1 MLEESRTKI
10 QIDMMEVESTRYDY
24 DSADTACYD
33 SDAEVEDVLIPDIEE
48 QIEQD
53 EVEAGRILHRKRARR
68 LEEVKRVGKSVLEVM
83 QIQPRAAL
91 QQDILVKQDTGA
103 QLSLCAPDLFDY
115 AVEQGVIT
123 NVREFE
129 REEVT
134 GIGGGVLISVKGD
147 MEVCI
152 EGSLVP
158 VIIQVI
164 PSASIQE
171 RNFQILLGTDNTRKL
186 GAQIDLV
193 EGVTKYTNL
202 PGINR
207 TLSSMHLSPG
217 TANRVFNCRRVN
229 CETDSVERPDF
240 LSPRWNSESRID
252 AELASIPTKMGEKA
266 RFMSEEE
273 QEEMIDKMARKDT
286 SLLKLL
292 VDSLEKCVASGD
304 QAQYRE
310 ACKMIGVNKYATGA
324 DEVKLMHRMAKS
336 NRRLYCDEAELRGRP
351 DDSFTFEYDD
361 KTKTVRPVDGTSDK
375 INQDRA
381 GFGWKSWTKDEIK
394 EHVIKQSSIL
404 SSDKYLL
411 QSWIDNLYKS
421 SQPPTAKLPAV
432 KNHYYY
438 VKLKPNAIPWKAR
451 YSSVPRN
458 LMGRLTDIIKSME
471 RMDIIEKTD
480 SAEFT
485 CPITLVLGKDKDGNS
500 TISRLCC
507 DAREMNKQLIVE
519 PESVPNMHELMMHAE
534 GGHIYS
540 TTDLV
545 KSFWETKIAPNS
557 MRYCAFRCALGCFLW
572 RRKFF
577 GVRNGSTQ
585 QQKLIEEVI
594 GDDLYGEWDGIAVYV
609 DDAVIWSKK
618 KPGESEE
625 SVISRHMK
633 ILDRFTK
640 RLSDRNITLSI
651 EKSSFFQH
659 SIDFLGYRLGRDGV
673 SLQSQKQAAILD
685 APHPTTAKEL
695 HTFIGSVV
703 WLQKCLQC
711 NAAQLLKPLRKYVI
725 QRSTDKTFVN
735 RYDPDDPEVRQA
747 VTLIKEKIAHATT
760 LHSPR
765 WKWRFHVFADG
776 AQSSGVGGVMAHF
789 IDTGWP
795 GELPLK
801 GSKLTAFQALC
812 EEDGDP
818 PPRAGHMKKVPGT
831 NGVDESAE
839 EMLMTKQRAMDD
851 SLMAKIGKIKYTEL
865 EIASGLNLP
874 NRRLLSPQTEPQEP
888 ICVHS
893 GRRRVGYYAP
903 IAFHSKSIQ
912 KAQAR
917 WTSREVEVFAII
929 TMLRRWESYLIG
941 SKLTIHTDCK
951 CLEYLAKYQDTW
963 GKLGRWCNYL
973 AMFSYDLSWC
983 AGVSNGVADYLSRAP
998 LIDNY
1003 CPDDGELERDKIK
1016 FDDNGDIIFVDEF
1029 GTRKKKRTMYSVCAG
1044 IGSDMQAIEKLNLPI
1059 ETIGCCE
1066 INPEVA
1072 GILERLYPH
1081 VPNHGDMRM
1090 VIAAMEAGELSL
1102 RPDICLFSVPCQSRS
1117 KARLLTDWY
1126 GKEHPHH
1133 SLWDL
1138 QAKFVK
1144 LAKPKIVIIENVP
1157 PRTFGE
1163 HPTAPQYDKLQ
1174 AEIEALGY
1182 NYVKVNELNCAKHG
1196 AHTSR
1201 RRYFGVATL
1210 KGYPE
1215 YKFPKPLTK
1224 YSGFRDVLDP
1234 AHSVRHNY
1242 RCRLSATKSW
1252 RPVRLCSPRSDP
1264 FSSMQIGRLL
1274 PETEKEEALAQKRG
1288 PKNPKGFR
1296 IYSSKHPAPTICAY
1310 GSEKYCGPGRHTQ
1323 LITDKVGIRCA
1334 SVPEAARIHGMIPRA
1349 VNELS
1354 TVTETL
1360 AFSVTGNSIPVDT
1373 IGAILGETEPVLAW
1387 SPRMVTA
1394 DAVLLQS
1401 KKKITPKYERDVLKW
1416 YPSDETM
1423 LEAQKADPEVEA
1435 LREQLQILKTSGV
1448 STLMKL
1454 GHSRERVRLLQMHS
1468 INPAGLLCC
1477 SDVIVST
1484 YGIPEE
1490 ESKEAEEETELSE
1503 AYIVVPK
1510 SLRDGI
1516 LYIHH
1521 HSRLAGHASWID
1533 MEKDIHRAGYTWKG
1547 LGNSCKQTTKKCM
1560 ECMKAKRGHSKLA
1573 GLHSSR
1579 RYVRPFD
1586 TLSWDL
1592 QDLGKAAETTN
1603 GKNRYLLTVLC
1614 EFTSFPELYALPDKT
1629 AESMA
1634 NCLVDYC
1641 LRWGKPTCIW
1651 SGYDAEIKNEVV
1663 ARVCNYLE
1671 VAQVFTTPRNSNGAA
1686 KQERKHRQINEQL
1699 KILVKG
1705 RPREWDEYLPVVTW
1719 KLRNSTVEHLGYTPW
1734 EMVFGRAPSALSPRS
1749 LSQENFTKKHPRAMQ
1764 YMETLHDELNTMWK
1778 EVDRSM
1784 TISAIESWPRLNAKR
1799 KNIKLTLGDFV
1810 MLHQPVHVPGAPTK
1824 LCTAWNG
1831 PWKITKKE
1839 KKAFTLVHID
1849 TGKRSC
1855 QDVTNLTEAPDEATA
1870 GDYEDRFDAS
1880 TQRIQPS
1887 DRILRD
1893 ATLDEGDGLVV
1904 HVGGRNAIAT
1914 VLEVY
1919 ACGGIMVQWM
1929 NTRKLDSKRGAMFYK
1944 SWYAPDTKHGERA
1957 GLCKGASPTWEIIE
1971 KKDVIMAFD
1980 IALDAEGGC
1989 RLPIGVTKFL
1999 Q

>member
-229 CETDSVERPDF
+229 CETDSVERPDY

-557 MRYCAFRCALGCFLW
+557 MRYCAFRCALGCYLW

-585 QQKLIEEVI
+585 QQKLVEEVI

-625 SVISRHMK
+625 SVITRHMK

-831 NGVDESAE
+831 NGVGESAE

-1044 IGSDMQAIEKLNLPI
+1044 IGSDMQAIEKFNLPI
-1059 ETIGCCE
+1059 ETNRMLRDKPRGCRNPGATISSCPKPWRYADGDRGDGSGRIESATRHLFVLRAVPVEEQGE
-1066 INPEVA
+1066 IAN
-1072 GILERLYPH
+1072 RLVWKGAPA
-1081 VPNHGDMRM
+1081 P
-1090 VIAAMEAGELSL
+1090 
-1102 RPDICLFSVPCQSRS
+1102 FSVGPAS
-1117 KARLLTDWY
+1117 
-1126 GKEHPHH
+1126 
-1133 SLWDL
+1133 
-1138 QAKFVK
+1138 
-1144 LAKPKIVIIENVP
+1144 
-1157 PRTFGE
+1157 
-1163 HPTAPQYDKLQ
+1163 
-1174 AEIEALGY
+1174 EICE
-1182 NYVKVNELNCAKHG
+1182 V
-1196 AHTSR
+1196 S
-1201 RRYFGVATL
+1201 
-1210 KGYPE
+1210 
-1215 YKFPKPLTK
+1215 
-1224 YSGFRDVLDP
+1224 
-1234 AHSVRHNY
+1234 
-1242 RCRLSATKSW
+1242 
-1252 RPVRLCSPRSDP
+1252 
-1264 FSSMQIGRLL
+1264 
-1274 PETEKEEALAQKRG
+1274 ETE
-1288 PKNPKGFR
+1288 N
-1296 IYSSKHPAPTICAY
+1296 C
-1310 GSEKYCGPGRHTQ
+1310 
-1323 LITDKVGIRCA
+1323 
-1334 SVPEAARIHGMIPRA
+1334 
-1349 VNELS
+1349 
-1354 TVTETL
+1354 
-1360 AFSVTGNSIPVDT
+1360 
-1373 IGAILGETEPVLAW
+1373 
-1387 SPRMVTA
+1387 
-1394 DAVLLQS
+1394 
-1401 KKKITPKYERDVLKW
+1401 
-1416 YPSDETM
+1416 
-1423 LEAQKADPEVEA
+1423 
-1435 LREQLQILKTSGV
+1435 
-1448 STLMKL
+1448 
-1454 GHSRERVRLLQMHS
+1454 
-1468 INPAGLLCC
+1468 
-1477 SDVIVST
+1477 
-1484 YGIPEE
+1484 
-1490 ESKEAEEETELSE
+1490 
-1503 AYIVVPK
+1503 
-1510 SLRDGI
+1510 
-1516 LYIHH
+1516 HH
-1521 HSRLAGHASWID
+1521 
-1533 MEKDIHRAGYTWKG
+1533 
-1547 LGNSCKQTTKKCM
+1547 
-1560 ECMKAKRGHSKLA
+1560 
-1573 GLHSSR
+1573 
-1579 RYVRPFD
+1579 
-1586 TLSWDL
+1586 
-1592 QDLGKAAETTN
+1592 
-1603 GKNRYLLTVLC
+1603 
-1614 EFTSFPELYALPDKT
+1614 
-1629 AESMA
+1629 
-1634 NCLVDYC
+1634 
-1641 LRWGKPTCIW
+1641 
-1651 SGYDAEIKNEVV
+1651 
-1663 ARVCNYLE
+1663 
-1671 VAQVFTTPRNSNGAA
+1671 
-1686 KQERKHRQINEQL
+1686 
-1699 KILVKG
+1699 
-1705 RPREWDEYLPVVTW
+1705 
-1719 KLRNSTVEHLGYTPW
+1719 
-1734 EMVFGRAPSALSPRS
+1734 
-1749 LSQENFTKKHPRAMQ
+1749 
-1764 YMETLHDELNTMWK
+1764 
-1778 EVDRSM
+1778 
-1784 TISAIESWPRLNAKR
+1784 
-1799 KNIKLTLGDFV
+1799 
-1810 MLHQPVHVPGAPTK
+1810 
-1824 LCTAWNG
+1824 
-1831 PWKITKKE
+1831 
-1839 KKAFTLVHID
+1839 
-1849 TGKRSC
+1849 
-1855 QDVTNLTEAPDEATA
+1855 
-1870 GDYEDRFDAS
+1870 
-1880 TQRIQPS
+1880 
-1887 DRILRD
+1887 
-1893 ATLDEGDGLVV
+1893 
-1904 HVGGRNAIAT
+1904 
-1914 VLEVY
+1914 
-1919 ACGGIMVQWM
+1919 
-1929 NTRKLDSKRGAMFYK
+1929 
-1944 SWYAPDTKHGERA
+1944 
-1957 GLCKGASPTWEIIE
+1957 
-1971 KKDVIMAFD
+1971 
-1980 IALDAEGGC
+1980 
-1989 RLPIGVTKFL
+1989 
-1999 Q
+1999 